1 MIEPQ
6 TYKEQDREF
15 TLKALKAVRHTILV
29 MNEVYR
35 DFWGRDPQQIVE
47 TMNASV
53 DLYLERFHSN
63 TMLGIV
69 LNDRATAAGISDRMR
84 VTMPE
89 NYSYDS
95 ESRTFSYSV
104 PVVIEPEPEIIVEP
118 QVIEEVVTPEPEI
131 ITEEVAVDEPE
142 VIIEEP
148 INELT

>member
-15 TLKALKAVRHTILV
+15 TLKGLKAVRHCILV
-29 MNEVYR
+29 MNEIYR
-35 DFWGRDPQQIVE
+35 DFWSRNPQQIVE
-47 TMNASV
+47 TMNSNI

-69 LNDRATAAGISDRMR
+69 LNDRAAAAGFSDRMH
-84 VTMPE
+84 VLMPE
-89 NYSYDS
+89 NYSFNS
-95 ESRTFSYSV
+95 ETRMFSYSE
-104 PVVIEPEPEIIVEP
+104 PVVIEP
-118 QVIEEVVTPEPEI
+118 
-131 ITEEVAVDEPE
+131 EPE

>member
-29 MNEVYR
+29 MNEIYR

-69 LNDRATAAGISDRMR
+69 LNDRATAAGISDRMH

-131 ITEEVAVDEPE
+131 ITEETSDITA
-142 VIIEEP
+142 
-148 INELT
+148 